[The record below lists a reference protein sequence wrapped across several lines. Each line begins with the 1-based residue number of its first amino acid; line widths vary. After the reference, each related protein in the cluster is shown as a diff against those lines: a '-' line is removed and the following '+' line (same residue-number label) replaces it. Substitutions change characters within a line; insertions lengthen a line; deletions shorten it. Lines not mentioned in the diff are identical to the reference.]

1 MIQNYI
7 NHVALV
13 LDASASMR
21 SLVSTVGKVAD
32 GFISHLAQRSREL
45 DQETRVSVY
54 QFSGHGDIRNL
65 VYDKDV
71 LRLPSIQAL
80 YHATNGQ
87 TALLDATL
95 KVLADLGQTATLY
108 GDHSFLT
115 YVLTDGE
122 ENDSHN
128 TDNFMFPKQI
138 GGLQDNWTLALFV
151 PNAQGV
157 YEAKKFGFPAANVA
171 VWDTDQKGAER
182 VGQTITA
189 ATDAYMVNR
198 AKGVRGS
205 KSLFT
210 LDTASLDRAVVQMT
224 TTKLGPGQFR
234 FLRVGTMP
242 IDIATFVEIMTGRPY
257 RLGEAFYQLT
267 KRETIQAQKAIAL
280 YDRKGHSVFVGPST
294 RQLLGLPTDG
304 EVKVKSGEPL
314 SIFHLRAVDQR
325 ESEAGAEH
333 GCVGAVMIHWLDA
346 PRNLLTHQLVM
357 SLDYNETM
365 ELIEHCIMG
374 GIHVA
379 QNHLRRN

>member
-128 TDNFMFPKQI
+128 IDNFMFPIQI

-210 LDTASLDRAVVQMT
+210 LNTASLDRAVVQAT
-224 TTKLGPGQFR
+224 TNKLGPGQFR
-234 FLRVGTMP
+234 FFPVSQPMP
-242 IDIATFVEIMTGRPY
+242 IADLVEYFTRRPY
-257 RLGEAFYQLT
+257 RIGEAFYQLT

-280 YDRKGHSVFVGPST
+280 YDRKAHSVFVGPST

-304 EVKVKSGEPL
+304 EVKVNPDNHSQYDIFIQSTSVNRKLVPGTNVLVL
-314 SIFHLRAVDQR
+314 S
-325 ESEAGAEH
+325 
-333 GCVGAVMIHWLDA
+333 
-346 PRNLLTHQLVM
+346 
-357 SLDYNETM
+357 
-365 ELIEHCIMG
+365 
-374 GIHVA
+374 
-379 QNHLRRN
+379 